1 MQRPSSNPSGFLRPS
16 LWDLAFEPWERGSG
30 SVQAHLGLLARGLGS
45 CGREEL
51 GGKVRKPMGCGDERL
66 GSEVYLAHLGPD
78 GPQPH
83 IEPELLGT
91 PGVLTLAAGDFA
103 GLPAGFRASQPARTA
118 GWKSPCWEA
127 RPRSWDSPQQPP
139 RDPVLR
145 PASFLFV
152 YLGGGTPI
160 PLAGD
165 KQN

>member
-16 LWDLAFEPWERGSG
+16 LRDLAFEPWERGFG

-66 GSEVYLAHLGPD
+66 GIEVYLAHLGPD

-103 GLPAGFRASQPARTA
+103 GLPAGFRASQPAQHRWMEEPLLGGAT
-118 GWKSPCWEA
+118 KSLGLPA
-127 RPRSWDSPQQPP
+127 AASKGPGSPP
-139 RDPVLR
+139 RVFPFRLSWRRSSDPVGR
-145 PASFLFV
+145 
-152 YLGGGTPI
+152 
-160 PLAGD
+160 
-165 KQN
+165 